1 MAEQADDGFL
11 LYLIDMAIIEAHAN
25 ARSSRDSAEAIN
37 PRDPGRNDHRITRA
51 TTPDLQI
58 VN

>member
-25 ARSSRDSAEAIN
+25 ARSGRDRAEAIN
-37 PRDPGRNDHRITRA
+37 PGAPGRNDLRIARA

-58 VN
+58 AE